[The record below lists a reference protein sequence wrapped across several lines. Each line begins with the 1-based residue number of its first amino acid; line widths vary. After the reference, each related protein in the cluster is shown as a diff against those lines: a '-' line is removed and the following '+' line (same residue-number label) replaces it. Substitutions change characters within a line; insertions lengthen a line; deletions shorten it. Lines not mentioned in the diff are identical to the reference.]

1 MAETQSGSD
10 IAVGTYI
17 PAGAVQYILKQAAR
31 QSPVASAIVAVSSGY
46 AEEAEILAFEH
57 RLEFLRRRE
66 FHQGVA
72 AGAALFDAYHIIEAL
87 EHFVFVF
94 AVLKEPFSVAYESG
108 KEDFRLGEFSP
119 KCLVIIPIRRLRAFH
134 YVFSQIVL
142 QFRVI
147 AGVGIEGGHVPGR
160 GLHAYPEIPLSVV
173 EAAAESSHR
182 EYASR
187 RRRRTRV
194 NGFSFAEDRPVFL
207 VYLFRQRLLL
217 RRPDCG
223 EVAVAA
229 YALFVYFFIYMQK
242 CSALLRQF
250 AVVFRAL
257 QQLQHGFVHF
267 VAAEIARAV
276 AGVAAYMEDFIS
288 LRCLGCR
295 RYFERRRTVVACREY
310 GLFGKDFRY
319 RPMRRLFVRQLRPDR
334 HLQQG

>member
-1 MAETQSGSD
+1 M
-10 IAVGTYI
+10 
-17 PAGAVQYILKQAAR
+17 
-31 QSPVASAIVAVSSGY
+31 
-46 AEEAEILAFEH
+46 
-57 RLEFLRRRE
+57 
-66 FHQGVA
+66 
-72 AGAALFDAYHIIEAL
+72 
-87 EHFVFVF
+87 
-94 AVLKEPFSVAYESG
+94 LKEPFSVAYESG
-108 KEDFRLGEFSP
+108 KEGLRLGEFPP
-119 KCLVIIPIRRLRAFH
+119 KCLIVIPIGCLRAFH
-134 YVFSQIVL
+134 YILPQIIL
-142 QFRVI
+142 QLRI
-147 AGVGIEGGHVPGR
+147 MAGVRIEGGHVPGR

-250 AVVFRAL
+250 AVVFRAM

-295 RYFERRRTVVACREY
+295 RYSERRWTVVACREY

-319 RPMRRLFVRQLRPDR
+319 RPMRRLFVRQFRPDR